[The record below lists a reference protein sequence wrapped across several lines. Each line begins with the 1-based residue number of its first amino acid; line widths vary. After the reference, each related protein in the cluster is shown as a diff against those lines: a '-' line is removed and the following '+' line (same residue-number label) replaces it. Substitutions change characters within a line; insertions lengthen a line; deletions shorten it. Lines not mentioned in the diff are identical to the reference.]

1 MEEPVN
7 NTITGRVVPQTC
19 RYKLRLAE
27 TEKDVRLAQ
36 VFRAGQ
42 FDCGTPDIDS
52 FDAHC
57 RHVLIESPDTGEIQA
72 CFRFLHFANSACIDK
87 SYSAQFYDLSR
98 LQGFGRPLLEIG
110 RFCVREGGRDFAVH
124 RMAWAFLTRYVDAHG
139 IALMFGCSSFV
150 NTDAVEYTP
159 AFALLKQRHLAPPNW
174 MPGIKSPEV
183 FKFADR
189 LRDAN
194 PDMKAANR
202 TMPPLLRT
210 YLGMGGWV
218 SDHAVVDHAMNTLHV
233 FTGVEVDAIPAPRV
247 RLLRKDAGL
256 LGA

>member
-1 MEEPVN
+1 VEEPVK
-7 NTITGRVVPQTC
+7 NTITGRVKPKAFGY
-19 RYKLRLAE
+19 RLRLAE
-27 TEKDVRLAQ
+27 TEKDVRHAQ

-57 RHVLIESPDTGEIQA
+57 RHVLIETPDTGDIQA
-72 CFRFLHFANSACIDK
+72 CFRFMHFATSARIDE

-110 RFCVREGGRDFAVH
+110 RFCVHENLRDFAVH

-150 NTDAVEYTP
+150 NTDGVEYTP
-159 AFALLKQRHLAPPNW
+159 AFALLKQRHLAPDRW

-183 FKFADR
+183 FNFADR
-189 LRDAN
+189 FGHVK

-202 TMPPLLRT
+202 IMPPLLRT

-218 SDHAVVDHAMNTLHV
+218 SDHAVVDRAMNTLHV
-233 FTGVEVDAIPAPRV
+233 FTGVEVDSIPAPRA
-247 RLLRKDAGL
+247 RLLRVDAAA
-256 LGA
+256 LGF